1 MIWGIGK
8 VYFILFVSLFVC
20 LLRKA
25 QSLRKYF
32 LMLRC
37 FLCVSKASGMKR
49 WSQVDVSWDLFL
61 ITHSSIVFAK
71 IFYYILSRII
81 LAISEDFRNSNISS
95 AMLLGCLKSFANNFL
110 YWCAQFTFF
119 ISYFHSI
126 SPCCTSLYISVI
138 LHSFWLIQATYHCKL
153 VAHCPLFVV

>member
-1 MIWGIGK
+1 MMNRKQLFAEFPMLTVRDHISNIHILIWGIGK

-95 AMLLGCLKSFANNFL
+95 GMLLGCLKSFANNFL
-110 YWCAQFTFF
+110 YWCKDLNVKKKKKDVNVY
-119 ISYFHSI
+119 IFHF
-126 SPCCTSLYISVI
+126 LF
-138 LHSFWLIQATYHCKL
+138 SFH
-153 VAHCPLFVV
+153 